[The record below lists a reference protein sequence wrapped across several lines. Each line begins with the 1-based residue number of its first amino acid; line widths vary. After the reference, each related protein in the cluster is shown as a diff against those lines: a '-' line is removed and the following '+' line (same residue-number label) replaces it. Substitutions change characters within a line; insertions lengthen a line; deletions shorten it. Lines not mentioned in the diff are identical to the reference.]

1 MRTGAQ
7 NEGDETLVV
16 QTRTVADEYDSGGS
30 SSGALTKLSADY
42 NSNWPL
48 RSLIQVIPYLG
59 GSLDMLLSG
68 TGANYQYRRIEDF
81 VRELQERLTG
91 LERTL
96 TIEDVQPSEPLY
108 DYIMRVFD
116 GVRRSRSSEK
126 RRRFVNLVTRQISN
140 QSSSWDEAEAAASL
154 LDSLSE
160 LQVQILVYAQRV
172 SPCAAIGGDHR
183 VFTLAENPF
192 GAPKDAAPKLQTA
205 FSTVQ
210 ALALRAACSELI
222 ARGLLYDEGIGR
234 LDVKAQEYFKVTDFA
249 DWFIDWISE

>member
-1 MRTGAQ
+1 MPTRAL
-7 NEGDETLVV
+7 NEDSETLAV
-16 QTRTVADEYDSGGS
+16 QARAVTDENESAES
-30 SSGALTKLSADY
+30 SSSTLTKLSADY

-48 RSLIQVIPYLG
+48 RSLIQAIPYLG

-68 TGANYQYRRIEDF
+68 RGANYQYRRIEDF
-81 VRELQERLTG
+81 IRELQQRLTG

-96 TIEDVQPSEPLY
+96 TIDDVQPSEPLY

-126 RRRFVNLVTRQISN
+126 RGHFANLVARQISN
-140 QSSSWDEAEAAASL
+140 QSSWDEPEAAASL

-172 SPCAAIGGDHR
+172 SPCAAIGGNHR
-183 VFTLAENPF
+183 VFTLAKNPF
-192 GAPKDAAPKLQTA
+192 GAPEDAAPKLQTA
-205 FSTVQ
+205 FPTVP

-222 ARGLLYDEGIGR
+222 ARGLLYDEGVGR
-234 LDVKAQEYFKVTDFA
+234 LDVKAQEYFEATDFA
-249 DWFIDWISE
+249 DWFIGWISE